1 MTVIAL
7 LSAKH
12 SPGTTTSALALAL
25 AAGDGALVVE
35 ADPHGGDIAARS
47 RVPLEPG
54 LMTMAAAGRHPASP
68 LPIHAQPLPSGVQAV
83 VAPTDPVQAS
93 SALSSVA
100 SRLVPTLRS
109 TGHAFVD
116 CGRWSPVTALT
127 TVLASCDLVVMVTE
141 PTVAGIEHVLAR
153 RDALRSVARHL
164 AVLLVG
170 DRPYGADDAEAAL
183 DLPVVGPLPI
193 DPRGAYDVYAGPLRP
208 ARKSA
213 LCRAARSSLDR
224 LNRLAAALEVPA

>member
-1 MTVIAL
+1 MTVVAL

-25 AAGDGALVVE
+25 AAGDRALVVE
-35 ADPHGGDIAARS
+35 ADPHGGDIAARA

-54 LMTMAAAGRHPASP
+54 LLTMAAAGRHAASP

-83 VAPTDPVQAS
+83 IAPTDPDQAS
-93 SALSSVA
+93 TALAAIA
-100 SRLVPTLRS
+100 SRLVPALPS
-109 TGHAFVD
+109 DGDAFVD
-116 CGRWSPVTALT
+116 CGRWSPVTAVT
-127 TVLASCDLVVMVTE
+127 TLLATCDMVVMVTE

-153 RDALRSVARHL
+153 RDALRSVARRL

-170 DRPYGADDAEAAL
+170 DRPYDPGDVEAAL
-183 DLPVVGPLPI
+183 DLPAVGPLPV
-193 DPRGAYDVYAGPLRP
+193 DPRGALDVYAGPPRP
-208 ARKSA
+208 ARKSG

-224 LNRLAAALEVPA
+224 LIERAVALEVPA